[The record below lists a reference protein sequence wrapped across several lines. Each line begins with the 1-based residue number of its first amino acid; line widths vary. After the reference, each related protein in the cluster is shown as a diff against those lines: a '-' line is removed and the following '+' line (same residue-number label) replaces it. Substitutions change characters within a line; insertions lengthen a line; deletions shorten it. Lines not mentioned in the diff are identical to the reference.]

1 MKLPRLENQ
10 RGYLRCVLVH
20 AASFDLTHEDHVIA
34 FLITAPVMAL
44 EPRER
49 AIEHGHACVPGGVR
63 HTRKAVALD
72 RREAL
77 AEIDLRR
84 GEHVDH
90 VVTVG
95 LEYGHRC
102 RLCCK
107 APQYERRI
115 ERYGIERA
123 GRDANQLAR
132 LGARRDDGD
141 AGGELAERVPESVC
155 IEIRFR
161 CRRKIAIVAILSEST
176 APVIMKPQ
184 CRKPRAQHE
193 YTKTSKLEGLIQ
205 SGSARIWVTAEHEPG
220 ASMTQHDEQAN

>member
-10 RGYLRCVLVH
+10 RGYLRCVLMH

-63 HTRKAVALD
+63 HTCKAVALD

-84 GEHVDH
+84 GEHIDH

-115 ERYGIERA
+115 QRYGIERA

-132 LGARRDDGD
+132 LGARGDDGD

-155 IEIRFR
+155 IEIRRISAFHWDS
-161 CRRKIAIVAILSEST
+161 VSMSSEDCNCCDSIGIDCAANNEAAVSQASCAT
-176 APVIMKPQ
+176 RI
-184 CRKPRAQHE
+184 HE
-193 YTKTSKLEGLIQ
+193 NQ
-205 SGSARIWVTAEHEPG
+205 
-220 ASMTQHDEQAN
+220 